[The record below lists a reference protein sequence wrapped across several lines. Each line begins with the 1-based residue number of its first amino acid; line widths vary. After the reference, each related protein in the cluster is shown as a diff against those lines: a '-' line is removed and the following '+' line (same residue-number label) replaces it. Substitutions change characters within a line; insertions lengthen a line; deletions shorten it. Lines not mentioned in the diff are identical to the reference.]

1 MAPRSVPDRWLDYS
15 SMGRQI
21 EGTRFISFKVPL
33 KMGICSNL
41 PSENRFTIPDM
52 IQSISD
58 QGARLGM
65 VIDLTFTTRYYNK
78 QDITNAGIKYEKI
91 FTAGKEVPSD
101 DVVQEFSSIV
111 HNFETESQDDSLIGV
126 HCTHGVNR
134 TGYLVCRYLIDYKG
148 FTAERAIEAF
158 NKARGHDLEREN
170 YLEHL
175 QQRSA
180 LIQSGEV
187 LPPKLPLPRKQQEPA
202 RRRDQPPSR
211 ERRFTPYDHRRRD
224 RDRHRS
230 GRADDFRGAL
240 EGRHYESSSYGYY
253 RDNNSGQYGRRE
265 YDYNYHSH
273 DYYRDYRY
281 SGNWAEDSYESWDYQ
296 QHSNYDAGGYNA
308 NGHMSWRHSGYNQH
322 RSRDRSYQQSW
333 GYPS

>member
-1 MAPRSVPDRWLDYS
+1 
-15 SMGRQI
+15 MGRQM

-41 PSENRFTIPDM
+41 PSEDRFTIPDM
-52 IQSISD
+52 IQHISD

-78 QDITNAGIKYEKI
+78 QDIAEAGIKYEKI

-101 DVVQEFSSIV
+101 DVVQEFASIV
-111 HNFETESQDDSLIGV
+111 HNYEAETNDDSLIGV

-148 FTAERAIEAF
+148 FTAEKAIAAF
-158 NKARGHDLEREN
+158 NKARGHNLEREN

-187 LPPKLPLPRKQQEPA
+187 VPPKLPLPRKQGPT
-202 RRRDQPPSR
+202 RGRDRPPSR
-211 ERRFTPYDHRRRD
+211 ERRYTPYDQRR

-230 GRADDFRGAL
+230 GGADDLRSVL
-240 EGRHYESSSYGYY
+240 EGRGRPYESFDYRPY
-253 RDNNSGQYGRRE
+253 RDNGYGNYGRRE
-265 YDYNYHSH
+265 HDYNHYSH
-273 DYYRDYRY
+273 DYYRSY
-281 SGNWAEDSYESWDYQ
+281 SGQNWAEDSFCYESWDSHS
-296 QHSNYDAGGYNA
+296 HSNNGYY
-308 NGHMSWRHSGYNQH
+308 NGDMHWRHSDYDQ
-322 RSRDRSYQQSW
+322 RSNRYRDRSYHQSW
-333 GYPS
+333 SYRR